1 MTFPTTTP
9 AACISNSSRSRTVP
23 AQTERP
29 IHADA
34 DDGVRC
40 QRVSVTPLWRR
51 QVPADFPSVLFQH
64 RISRCPA
71 MRVLTTALR
80 DDGKYARGSTPWGGS
95 ANRVAPGSWPRWK
108 QVAAGARRMTAE
120 AGPLQ
125 DDCGGRT
132 RRAFSRN
139 SPRRFPVRAE
149 GSASRPSSW
158 PA

>member
-1 MTFPTTTP
+1 MAFPTTTP

-29 IHADA
+29 VHADA

-80 DDGKYARGSTPWGGS
+80 DDGKYARGSAPWGGS
-95 ANRVAPGSWPRWK
+95 ANRVAPGSWPRWE
-108 QVAAGARRMTAE
+108 QIAAGCLSDDGGGA
-120 AGPLQ
+120 PLQ